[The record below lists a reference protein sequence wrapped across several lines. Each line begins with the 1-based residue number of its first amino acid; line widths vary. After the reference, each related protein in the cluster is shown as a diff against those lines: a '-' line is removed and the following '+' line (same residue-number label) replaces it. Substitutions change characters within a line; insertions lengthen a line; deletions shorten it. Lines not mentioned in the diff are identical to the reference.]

1 MTPQERY
8 DLIEETMRA
17 FHPFYRDAIQ
27 TVFAKY
33 EIEGRDWFYAYLA
46 AGLEPEPLSAAL
58 LGQMTPYAN
67 PQSQAEW
74 LQETAA
80 KGLLQAV
87 GENSYCLTAAG
98 RAPVAAFFNA
108 AHQAI
113 APLAPLP
120 AENMARMA
128 DLLAQIIAVSEVARK
143 PARKTHLL
151 ISRRTD
157 PGPEAVPAVRID
169 QYLTDL
175 VRYREDA
182 RLAAWVERDVDGR
195 TWNAFRA
202 VGREDDVSAAGL
214 AETHARR
221 QFSADDYAVSLSK
234 LVEMGWIAGADG
246 AYQLTAKGQKIQQ
259 EAEEQINQLYFSS
272 WLSLRNGETAELDQL
287 LLELRN
293 RLRNMAAD
301 QATATFA
308 RAGALAGEISGAFF
322 QLTRPVMDPLMEE
335 LGLAERGLGFALIQ
349 AGYFD
354 PDPISDRQVRR
365 RFPYAAPGLW
375 DKRLRQLAAH
385 GLLTDDN
392 NGDFQLTAAGQQTLT
407 RLLETFR
414 ADLATIEVAVDLEQL
429 AELLGRVTSA
439 CLDAPEPPGSWA
451 IRHSRRIAPPD
462 EAPALAKID
471 QYLDDLNAFRDDAH
485 LASFAAYDISG
496 HGWELFSQIWRGE
509 VSTAA
514 EMAEKMAYRGYDE
527 AAYTAALA
535 DLVARGWITVNDGGN
550 AVLTAAGSD
559 VRERAEKQTDR
570 YFFRPWL
577 VLNQAESETLWQL
590 MASAQE
596 KLAQLTQPEPSPA

>member
-87 GENSYCLTAAG
+87 GENSYRLTEDG

-108 AHQAI
+108 AHKAI

-120 AENMARMA
+120 AENITRMA

-246 AYQLTAKGQKIQQ
+246 AYQLTATGQKIQQ

-308 RAGALAGEISGAFF
+308 RAGALAGEISGALF
-322 QLTRPVMDPLMEE
+322 QLTLS
-335 LGLAERGLGFALIQ
+335 LIH
-349 AGYFD
+349 
-354 PDPISDRQVRR
+354 I
-365 RFPYAAPGLW
+365 
-375 DKRLRQLAAH
+375 
-385 GLLTDDN
+385 
-392 NGDFQLTAAGQQTLT
+392 
-407 RLLETFR
+407 
-414 ADLATIEVAVDLEQL
+414 
-429 AELLGRVTSA
+429 
-439 CLDAPEPPGSWA
+439 
-451 IRHSRRIAPPD
+451 
-462 EAPALAKID
+462 
-471 QYLDDLNAFRDDAH
+471 
-485 LASFAAYDISG
+485 
-496 HGWELFSQIWRGE
+496 
-509 VSTAA
+509 
-514 EMAEKMAYRGYDE
+514 
-527 AAYTAALA
+527 
-535 DLVARGWITVNDGGN
+535 
-550 AVLTAAGSD
+550 
-559 VRERAEKQTDR
+559 
-570 YFFRPWL
+570 
-577 VLNQAESETLWQL
+577 
-590 MASAQE
+590 
-596 KLAQLTQPEPSPA
+596 